1 MSSGSLGGKQVSE
14 EKIIDSEVSAMLLG
28 ISTNN
33 LRQLV
38 HRKQLV
44 PVGRQKRRSQFL
56 LEEVLALKTRR
67 SAEVN
72 ANTNTL

>member
-1 MSSGSLGGKQVSE
+1 MSE

-56 LEEVLALKTRR
+56 LEEVLALKTQRG
-67 SAEVN
+67 AEVN
-72 ANTNTL
+72 ANTETP